1 MNVFTYTRTRGSVLR
16 EELTGEGWVVYYD
29 DRPLTAYAPA
39 DLFTTEARNPWG
51 GMDADTVLDS
61 GRDLL
66 TEQLLS
72 EGEPDFDRVR
82 RLLPP
87 VEKDAY
93 VFLSGAAS
101 WSGVDVHL
109 DTGAL
114 YPQAIGGNRKPAPLF
129 TPVSVD
135 GKLGLIR
142 PRFFLLG
149 GRLPVLFAVHT
160 DGTDVLEF
168 LYFAEPGDPD
178 RDPVIRIRTKRYP
191 VQAPEQ
197 FTVHYSIAALSR
209 EVTSRQMPPE
219 DFYCALGDT
228 VAYWLRFEASAAQI
242 RLPEKRLERIIAGTQ
257 MSCAVTFAG
266 DHAHYGHRVYGEEVH
281 DNFPP
286 NYLWSLEA
294 CCLLGRIS
302 WARGIFR
309 HLFTYILTDEGRF
322 SYRQGPQEVFGASAE
337 EYGYLLFLIDRY
349 HRQLGSDGWDED
361 IWDRLT
367 GMGELLLAA
376 CRPCEEA
383 DGRILVL
390 MCAEADTNTRI
401 HAYLNNN
408 LWAIRGLNALAALL
422 IRFGREP
429 EAKSYA
435 AMAAQ
440 LTENVNALLEK
451 YSVYDPRF
459 GKLPPFRFGYTATP
473 ATLSTCKDTFAPMTE
488 AEYREYLVPSL
499 SREASKLQDLTE
511 NTYANYRYYPECLS
525 SMLLP
530 EEQAEAVHKLRAAL
544 GGEILCMTR
553 FMRELDDWPVLHY
566 ARYLLEAGHTDK
578 YLTLLFAHAN
588 HHGLPELMC
597 YYEQVTV
604 TGGMRAH
611 DCVPSLLTVPIMS
624 AWMLVYERMNGNE
637 LLLGA
642 GVPKA
647 WFLGG
652 VSAAG
657 LNWSGGSADL
667 HMDASSADIRFSSP
681 VSIPVTLVWRAKE
694 QLCLEDIAEGAEAV
708 AAIDGNR
715 IHFKENLTEIHLRF
729 Q

>member
-1 MNVFTYTRTRGSVLR
+1 M
-16 EELTGEGWVVYYD
+16 
-29 DRPLTAYAPA
+29 
-39 DLFTTEARNPWG
+39 
-51 GMDADTVLDS
+51 
-61 GRDLL
+61 
-66 TEQLLS
+66 
-72 EGEPDFDRVR
+72 
-82 RLLPP
+82 
-87 VEKDAY
+87 
-93 VFLSGAAS
+93 
-101 WSGVDVHL
+101 
-109 DTGAL
+109 
-114 YPQAIGGNRKPAPLF
+114 
-129 TPVSVD
+129 
-135 GKLGLIR
+135 
-142 PRFFLLG
+142 
-149 GRLPVLFAVHT
+149 
-160 DGTDVLEF
+160 
-168 LYFAEPGDPD
+168 
-178 RDPVIRIRTKRYP
+178 
-191 VQAPEQ
+191 
-197 FTVHYSIAALSR
+197 
-209 EVTSRQMPPE
+209 
-219 DFYCALGDT
+219 
-228 VAYWLRFEASAAQI
+228 
-242 RLPEKRLERIIAGTQ
+242 
-257 MSCAVTFAG
+257 
-266 DHAHYGHRVYGEEVH
+266 
-281 DNFPP
+281 
-286 NYLWSLEA
+286 
-294 CCLLGRIS
+294 GRIS

-337 EYGYLLFLIDRY
+337 EYGYLLFLADRY
-349 HRQLGSDGWDED
+349 SLQLGADSWDAEV
-361 IWDRLT
+361 WYRLT
-367 GMGELLLAA
+367 GIGELLLAA
-376 CRPCEEA
+376 CSPCEEA
-383 DGRILVL
+383 DGRTLVL

-530 EEQAEAVHKLRAAL
+530 AEQAEAVHKLRAAL

-553 FMRELDDWPVLHY
+553 FMRELDDWPIIHY
-566 ARYLLEAGHTDK
+566 ARYLLEAGHIDK

-652 VSAAG
+652 VSATG

-715 IHFKENLTEIHLRF
+715 IHFKENLTEIHLHFR
-729 Q
+729 